1 MDIKNIKN
9 KTKSIERRLAELP
22 RGYISRKVIN
32 GKERFY
38 RQWREGSKLKSKYIK
53 SDELEYVQ
61 AQIEERKH
69 LEQELREMS
78 KLTLMQSSKPSLYL
92 KWGNTVI
99 GEIDEEYNVRF
110 TKPEYN
116 KTVSI
121 YTKGKTYWTRE
132 EFTGFCAERI
142 PNRDRR
148 DIEKILFKCGLN
160 SYDVI
165 GIAKRTKCINA
176 KDYLWITNKKRE
188 KYNDAM
194 TDVFKSIFVERKDLE
209 GDSVDTPEGYNV
221 KRYGVYNGMYGIYKK
236 RISPLSTD
244 VESEVAVYKLAE
256 LLGVDCCPCFRT
268 DDDTVFSAFQY
279 DFLNEYIVHLRRL
292 VAEPRGDDE
301 LMNLMSVRPQYFA
314 GFAKMIALDFIT
326 RQDDRHLSNIAIKIA
341 ASRNN
346 TEVETLYPLYDNG
359 RSLFYDDT
367 EETVSRAV
375 KDIEGFCTTFGPTGT
390 YLNHIRTIKTMGVD
404 FSKLLNLNGLT
415 KSAVKSIL
423 KNSGFKD
430 YHLEGS
436 LDWIME
442 CKTVLTSND
451 SFERREEILKLRSKV
466 LQAEEERL
474 SGARSFTTEEIEN
487 MLNSKCKKRQ

>member
-1 MDIKNIKN
+1 MDSKDIKN
-9 KTKSIERRLAELP
+9 KTMSIERRLAELP

-53 SDELEYVQ
+53 SDELEFVQ

-78 KLTLMQSSKPSLYL
+78 KLLLEKTRLNQINQDMLYKHESIIEPGQLAAESSGIYLKDAMQSLKPSLYL

-194 TDVFKSIFVERKDLE
+194 TDVFRSIFVERKDLE

-221 KRYGVYNGMYGIYKK
+221 KRYGVYNGMYGI
-236 RISPLSTD
+236 
-244 VESEVAVYKLAE
+244 
-256 LLGVDCCPCFRT
+256 
-268 DDDTVFSAFQY
+268 
-279 DFLNEYIVHLRRL
+279 
-292 VAEPRGDDE
+292 
-301 LMNLMSVRPQYFA
+301 
-314 GFAKMIALDFIT
+314 
-326 RQDDRHLSNIAIKIA
+326 
-341 ASRNN
+341 
-346 TEVETLYPLYDNG
+346 
-359 RSLFYDDT
+359 
-367 EETVSRAV
+367 
-375 KDIEGFCTTFGPTGT
+375 
-390 YLNHIRTIKTMGVD
+390 
-404 FSKLLNLNGLT
+404 
-415 KSAVKSIL
+415 
-423 KNSGFKD
+423 
-430 YHLEGS
+430 
-436 LDWIME
+436 
-442 CKTVLTSND
+442 
-451 SFERREEILKLRSKV
+451 
-466 LQAEEERL
+466 
-474 SGARSFTTEEIEN
+474 
-487 MLNSKCKKRQ
+487 